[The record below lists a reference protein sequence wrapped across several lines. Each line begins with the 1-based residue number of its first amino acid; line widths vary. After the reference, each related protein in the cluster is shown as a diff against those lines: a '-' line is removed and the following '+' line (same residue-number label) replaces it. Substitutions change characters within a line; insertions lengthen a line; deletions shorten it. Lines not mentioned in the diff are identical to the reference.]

1 MSPQILKLFMII
13 MRCSRIEEEPQ
24 DEVEYVVMMKM
35 MMMMMMIHNDV
46 THDRES

>member
-24 DEVEYVVMMKM
+24 DEVEYVIMMT
-35 MMMMMMIHNDV
+35 MMMMIHNDA